1 MNLSD
6 YATAPSTH
14 IAFPDES
21 DEAQPREHRR
31 KAFKAGIVSYQNNS
45 LTSDCVIR
53 DISSNGVKLQ
63 FPKPALVPDHFTLII
78 PMEGQRVE
86 CQARWRKGNVI
97 GAEFIGEMEHDSRNH
112 RKQSLDIEYV
122 ISKKQSI
129 LRKTD

>member
-31 KAFKAGIVSYQNNS
+31 KAFKAGIVSYQKDS
-45 LTSDCVIR
+45 LTADCVIR
-53 DISSNGVKLQ
+53 DISSSGVKLQ
-63 FPKPALVPDHFTLII
+63 FAKPVMIPDHFTLTI
-78 PMEGQRVE
+78 PIEGKRVE
-86 CQARWRKGNVI
+86 CQVRWRKGNVI
-97 GAEFIGEMEHDSRNH
+97 GATFLGEMQHDARNY
-112 RKQSLDIEYV
+112 RKQSLDVEYV

-129 LRKTD
+129 LRKTN